1 MAGTSKYS
9 RLIRSYYGRSM
20 MHEFILILC
29 GMGISLLL
37 VIVGL
42 AIFYKVERAP
52 RCFRTNPDP
61 IAKGYLECV
70 ECSVR
75 EECER

>member
-1 MAGTSKYS
+1 MECSTTT
-9 RLIRSYYGRSM
+9 L
-20 MHEFILILC
+20 FILT
-29 GMGISLLL
+29 GISLPFILMT
-37 VIVGL
+37 IVML
-42 AIFYKVERAP
+42 IVDEIHATP

-70 ECSVR
+70 ECSVK